1 MSRNFG
7 ILAAGNVGLEVVKFL
22 DRSMEQLSCVVF
34 DSKDTS
40 EYSEE
45 IRKISSGITSHVL
58 GSDVLYEEKTL
69 DLLKSLDLDI
79 LILAWWP
86 YIIKEPLISLPRIG
100 TLNFHPSF
108 LPHNRGKH
116 YNFWAIVEEA
126 PFGVSLHFID
136 ESIDSGDI
144 AFQSRINASWEDTGE
159 TLYQKAQ
166 SAILHLFE
174 ENFPTIKQG
183 DIPRQ
188 PQDLKQGSFHRS
200 DELEPASEI
209 VLDKE
214 YTGRQL
220 LNLLRARTFP
230 PHPGCRFTD
239 EGETYEVRD
248 QITNV
253 TDEPG
258 DE

>member
-1 MSRNFG
+1 MSYNIG
-7 ILAAGNVGLEVVKFL
+7 VLASGNVGLEVVKFL
-22 DRSMEQLSCVVF
+22 DQSKEKLSCVVF
-34 DSKDTS
+34 DSNDTS
-40 EYSEE
+40 GCSEE
-45 IRKISSGITSHVL
+45 ISRVSKRITSHVL
-58 GSDVLYEEKTL
+58 GSNELYDKTTL
-69 DLLKSLDLDI
+69 DLLGSLDIDI

-86 YIIKEPLISLPRIG
+86 YIIKDPLIGLPGIG
-100 TLNFHPSF
+100 TLNFHPSY

-116 YNFWAIVEEA
+116 YNFWALVEEA

-144 AFQSRINASWEDTGE
+144 AFQSRISTSWQDTGE
-159 TLYQKAQ
+159 TLYHKAQ
-166 SAILHLFE
+166 TAILRLFE
-174 ENFPTIKQG
+174 ENFPAIKQG

-209 VLDKE
+209 LLDKK
-214 YTGRQL
+214 YTGREL
-220 LNLLRARTFP
+220 LNILRARTFP

-239 EGETYEVRD
+239 QGETFEVRV

-253 TDEPG
+253 TDTSGET
-258 DE
+258 